1 MGFFVLV
8 QFLYLRREK
17 YRKMK
22 KFIALLFVA
31 MFGASVNA
39 QEGHLVY
46 NISISGDDPQVEM
59 MKSFFTGAQMA
70 IYFNQSFNRVDMNM
84 GSMMQQ
90 KTIVDLKNNEML
102 TLMSGMMGKIAT
114 RSPLE
119 EEKEVHPDSLDI
131 EIELIDESKKIAGLN
146 CKKAIVTIEDGVEME
161 MWYTNEIKIADSRG
175 LMMMRKGMPGF
186 PVQFSAA
193 QGPMIMTFT
202 LETFEQKLKDKKLFD
217 MTIPEGYTE
226 KSVDEIKSM
235 GR

>member
-1 MGFFVLV
+1 MK
-8 QFLYLRREK
+8 Q
-17 YRKMK
+17 MK
-22 KFIALLFVA
+22 KFIVILFVA
-31 MFGASVNA
+31 LFGASVNA

-70 IYFNQSFNRVDMNM
+70 IYFNQNFNRVDMNM

-90 KTIVDLKNNEML
+90 KTIVDLKKNEML

-119 EEKEVHPDSLDI
+119 PETESDKEDLGM
-131 EIELIDESKKIAGLN
+131 EIELVDESKVIAGLN
-146 CKKAIVTIEDGVEME
+146 CKKAMVTTEEGVEME
-161 MWYTNEIKIADSRG
+161 MWYTNDIKIADSRG

-186 PVQFSAA
+186 PVQFSAQ
-193 QGPMIMTFT
+193 QGPMTMTFV
-202 LETFEQKLKDKKLFD
+202 LEKFEQKLKDKKLFD

-226 KSVDEIKSM
+226 KSVEEIKSM